1 MFVRFVG
8 RVTCGRVL
16 RVLFRDGCFCCCVWF
31 ALSALCYCVPSSC
44 TRFSLSGGGNTDLSS
59 DGVFF
64 LLLFVAA

>member
-1 MFVRFVG
+1 MFCFVM
-8 RVTCGRVL
+8 VVFVVVCGL
-16 RVLFRDGCFCCCVWF
+16 LY
-31 ALSALCYCVPSSC
+31 LLCYCVPSSC